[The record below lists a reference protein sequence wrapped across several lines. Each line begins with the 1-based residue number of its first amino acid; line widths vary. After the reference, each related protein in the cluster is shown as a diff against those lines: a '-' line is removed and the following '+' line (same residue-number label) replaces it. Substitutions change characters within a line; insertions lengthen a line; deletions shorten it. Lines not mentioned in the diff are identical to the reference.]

1 MFMPA
6 TLITL
11 TPSVTNET
19 YSPCLNNDDLVVT
32 KKEIES
38 KLSSVDTSFLDGLII
53 RTVPNNENKLKK
65 IFW

>member
-1 MFMPA
+1 MPA
-6 TLITL
+6 TLIL

-38 KLSSVDTSFLDGLII
+38 KLSSVDHF
-53 RTVPNNENKLKK
+53 
-65 IFW
+65 IFRWANHKNSSQ